1 VTSPSKDELQSVIA
15 MLRGEDFGIELKFG
29 NYRG

>member
-15 MLRGEDFGIELKFG
+15 LLRAGDFGIELKFG